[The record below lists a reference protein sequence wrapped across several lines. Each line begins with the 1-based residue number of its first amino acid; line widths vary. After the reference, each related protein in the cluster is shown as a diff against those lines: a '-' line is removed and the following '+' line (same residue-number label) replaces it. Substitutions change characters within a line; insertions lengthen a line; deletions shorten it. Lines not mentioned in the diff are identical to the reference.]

1 MICDYNNYR
10 YVGWKGTI
18 ASSKGTGPIA
28 YNELFTSQNIETI
41 SNKVTELLQGLDSE
55 GRQLSV
61 SDQKICS
68 VISSIVSESP
78 SHMIGNGIG
87 RYLTPINVSND
98 IANVN
103 LRVVNAIVSSIKDY
117 YTTIENNKKLTIWTS
132 VYGDFNE
139 HGLRGHPPIKIK
151 RKQPQQMM
159 FNMNY

>member
-61 SDQKICS
+61 SDQKNMLS
-68 VISSIVSESP
+68 NFFNRFGISKSYDRKRNWKVF
-78 SHMIGNGIG
+78 N
-87 RYLTPINVSND
+87 SN
-98 IANVN
+98 
-103 LRVVNAIVSSIKDY
+103 
-117 YTTIENNKKLTIWTS
+117 
-132 VYGDFNE
+132 
-139 HGLRGHPPIKIK
+139 
-151 RKQPQQMM
+151 QC
-159 FNMNY
+159 